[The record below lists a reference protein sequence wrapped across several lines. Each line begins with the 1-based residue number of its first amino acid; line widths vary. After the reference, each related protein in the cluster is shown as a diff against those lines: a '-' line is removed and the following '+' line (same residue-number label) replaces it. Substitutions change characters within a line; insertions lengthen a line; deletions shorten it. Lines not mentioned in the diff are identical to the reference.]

1 MKTLV
6 FNGPAILGGAGSEDL
21 REQQVSPGSL
31 EAMKAAIGG
40 DRFQILLLHPFRSV
54 AEADPDTLKDYA
66 DSLLGAMLQ
75 RFGGLPDALPNV
87 FAGGGPLPDEPVE
100 GVKLLYLPFFFP
112 GSGSRSIEDAAALG
126 FVPVRTSAVFLGSV
140 GRKSAGRPAEVSVQV
155 SASDAGAFDVPCA
168 APGAPLWVVV
178 ESANGSAVLTPGP
191 LADTEHAPDIRPT
204 AFAAPDLAGR
214 LRDKALAVTGSAA
227 FADTLHEAYT
237 RRDPDILAAEDQET
251 KTC

>member
-1 MKTLV
+1 MKTIV
-6 FNGPAILGGAGSEDL
+6 FNGPAILGGARSADL
-21 REQQVSPGSL
+21 REQQTSPESL
-31 EAMKAAIGG
+31 EALKAAVGV
-40 DRFQILLLHPFRSV
+40 DRFQILLLHPFRS
-54 AEADPDTLKDYA
+54 AADADMDTLKDYA
-66 DSLLGAMLQ
+66 GSLLEALFPQ
-75 RFGGLPDALPNV
+75 VDNPDALPKV
-87 FAGGGPLPDEPVE
+87 FAGGGPLPGEFSESVE
-100 GVKLLYLPFFFP
+100 LLDLPFFFP
-112 GSGSRSIEDAAALG
+112 GSGRRSIEDAAALG

-155 SASDAGAFDVPCA
+155 SASDDGAFGVPCA

-178 ESANGSAVLTPGP
+178 EPVDGSAVLTPGP
-191 LADTEHAPDIRPT
+191 LADTEYAPEIRPA

-237 RRDPDILAAEDQET
+237 RRDPDILAAGDRET